1 MSIHHPVSRRL
12 IVLALALSSLFAA
25 MLLMARMSYT
35 GRITY
40 TFLPW
45 NLILAWVPFVF
56 SSMLEEFHRRK
67 APMLLLFALG
77 FGWLVFYPN
86 APYIFTD
93 FVHLKERANA
103 PLWFDIAL
111 LSSFAWTGL
120 MLGCISLY
128 QIQDVIRARIGTFF
142 GWVFVIFIN
151 FLCGFGVYVG
161 RELRWNSW
169 DVLTST
175 RELIADLVLRVTQ
188 ASTYPGSVGVSLVFG
203 AFLCVAYLVVY
214 SLLRVETSEGKRLR

>member
-1 MSIHHPVSRRL
+1 MSIRHPLRRRP
-12 IVLALALSSLFAA
+12 IVVALCLSSLFAA
-25 MLLMARMSYT
+25 LLVMARMSYT

-56 SSMLEEFHRRK
+56 SSLLEEFHHRK
-67 APMLLLFALG
+67 ASVVFLLALG

-93 FVHLKERANA
+93 FVHLKERANV

-120 MLGCISLY
+120 MLGCVSLY
-128 QIQDVIRARIGTFF
+128 QVQCVIRERVGALV
-142 GWVFVIFIN
+142 GWLFVIAIN
-151 FLCGFGVYVG
+151 VLCGFGVYVG

-169 DVLTST
+169 DVLTSP
-175 RELIADLVLRVTQ
+175 RELAADLWARVTQ

-203 AFLCVAYLVVY
+203 AFLCVAYLVVH
-214 SLLRVETSEGKRLR
+214 SLLKVETAEGKRLR